1 MRKVH
6 LAINR
11 WNDQQVAC
19 RDHVPHTERVPRK
32 IPRLLW
38 VVLPLA
44 YLVYFYD
51 LSATGLLGPDEPR
64 YAWVSR
70 EMARSSDW
78 ITPRLWGAPWF
89 EKPALLYWLSAIGY
103 RLGFGTELAPRL
115 PGALLAVTFLAFF
128 WWTLRREFTYRAAW
142 LGTLIL
148 GSSGM
153 WVAYSQNGVTD
164 IPLAVTYSTGM
175 LLAMPWV
182 ARRDTRQLPAAA
194 AMFGLAV
201 LAKGLV
207 PLALAAPLLLGRH
220 VRDWLRWRVVLAF
233 LLIAL
238 PWYALCYWRNGW
250 AFIHDFFVVHH
261 FSRVTSNALMHGR
274 PVWFYLPVLVAG
286 LLPWTPLLGL
296 MARRKAYRDR
306 QRVFLAVWVLVVL
319 VLFSISINKLPGY
332 ILPLLPAAA
341 ALMALALDEL
351 PDARVWLAAC
361 AALLVAFPITAQL
374 LPAAV
379 LNGLSR
385 APRPSVQAVWL
396 APIAVALLAWLLEA
410 RGKRIVAVLVVAA
423 GAALGIG
430 YVKALAAPELDRS
443 VSARGLWREIGGRA
457 TDVCIGNVKRDWEY
471 GLNYYSITP
480 LPNCDREP
488 RPLQVLPMPGG
499 RAYLRAAP

>member
-1 MRKVH
+1 V
-6 LAINR
+6 L
-11 WNDQQVAC
+11 
-19 RDHVPHTERVPRK
+19 RK

-64 YAWVSR
+64 YASVSR
-70 EMARSSDW
+70 EMARSGDW

-89 EKPALLYWLSAIGY
+89 EKPALLYWLSGAGF
-103 RLGFGTELAPRL
+103 RLGLNTELAPRL
-115 PGALLAVTFLAFF
+115 PGALMAVAFLAFY
-128 WWTLRREFTYRAAW
+128 WWTLRREFGCRPAW
-142 LGTLIL
+142 LASLIL

-164 IPLAVTYSTGM
+164 LPLAATFSAAM

-182 ARRDTRQLPAAA
+182 ARRDTGQLPAAA

-207 PLALAAPLLLGRH
+207 PLTLAAPLLLGRH

-233 LLIAL
+233 VLVAL

-250 AFIHDFFVVHH
+250 TFIHEFFVVHH
-261 FSRVTSNALMHGR
+261 FSRVTSGALMHAR
-274 PVWFYLPVLVAG
+274 PVWFYLPILVVG

-296 MARRKAYRDR
+296 MARRRVYRDR
-306 QRVFLAVWVLVVL
+306 RRVFLAVWVLVVL
-319 VLFSISINKLPGY
+319 VLFSISVNKLPGY

-341 ALMALALDEL
+341 ALMALALDEVV
-351 PDARVWLAAC
+351 DARVWLAAC
-361 AALLVAFPITAQL
+361 AALLVAFPITAQV

-385 APRPSVQAVWL
+385 APHPVFQALWL
-396 APIAVALLAWLLEA
+396 AAAAVTLLAWLLEA
-410 RGKRIVAVLVVAA
+410 RGKRVAAVLAVAA
-423 GAALGIG
+423 GAAAGIG
-430 YVKALAAPELDRS
+430 YLKTVATPELDRAI
-443 VSARGLWREIGGRA
+443 SARGLWREIGGRA
-457 TDVCIGNVKRDWEY
+457 GEVCMGNVKRDWEY
-471 GLNYYSITP
+471 GLNYYSVTP
-480 LPNCDREP
+480 LPHCEKQP
-488 RPLQVLPMPGG
+488 KALQVLPAPGG
-499 RAYLRAAP
+499 RAYLGPAP